1 MRSPTAAPGR
11 GGKTSI
17 PGRGDHGGVG
27 PMKLR
32 QDRRCSDIRGS
43 CGRPHDNDASY
54 PDVEPRKSNRPRDRR
69 PGSMR
74 AEVGGVA
81 RGSRRGHREPADL
94 LCHSSRVLKVDIL
107 GSDPDIKQCSLDVR
121 VSHQLHQRGQTD
133 ASSYHVRS
141 ERMSKPMRIGEL
153 DTGSLTM
160 VAEQGA
166 QSRRS
171 HARSTR
177 RSFQRNE

>member
-1 MRSPTAAPGR
+1 MRSPTAVFAR
-11 GGKTSI
+11 GGETSS
-17 PGRGDHGGVG
+17 REYGDHGGVG
-27 PMKLR
+27 PMKLL
-32 QDRRCSDIRGS
+32 QDGLCSDIGGS
-43 CGRPHDNDASY
+43 CGQSQGSDVSY
-54 PDVEPRKSNRPRDRR
+54 PDVERRKGNRPHDRR
-69 PGSMR
+69 QGSTR
-74 AEVGGVA
+74 AVVGGVA
-81 RGSRRGHREPADL
+81 SGSRRSHGEPADL

-166 QSRRS
+166 Q
-171 HARSTR
+171 
-177 RSFQRNE
+177 